1 MSIIVYT
8 DFIGQ
13 ISIPNSAPAHTEGA
27 NLAIFITDYED
38 KFLTDVLGYKMSKD
52 FTTAIAA
59 NPTSG
64 VWFDLWKGAE
74 FTDSLG
80 RLNLWPGFRNTAHQL
95 SIANFI
101 YTKYIEATQ
110 TNTTGIGEKATNA
123 TNAVT
128 TTPIEKVCRAW
139 NKMVDLNYILHDF
152 ILANISDYPDYI
164 GINGFSPIDYVA
176 GNYEDRIGNRNYF
189 IKRNV
194 LGI

>member
-13 ISIPNSAPAHTEGA
+13 ISIPNSAPSHTEGA

-80 RLNLWPGFRNTAHQL
+80 RLNLWPGFRNTSSTVNSELHL
-95 SIANFI
+95 YKVSRS
-101 YTKYIEATQ
+101 YTNQY
-110 TNTTGIGEKATNA
+110 
-123 TNAVT
+123 
-128 TTPIEKVCRAW
+128 
-139 NKMVDLNYILHDF
+139 
-152 ILANISDYPDYI
+152 
-164 GINGFSPIDYVA
+164 NGH
-176 GNYEDRIGNRNYF
+176 R
-189 IKRNV
+189 
-194 LGI
+194 